1 MFYAKLPREDKRM
14 MQLNEF
20 KNEQQSFI
28 NEMCKKLYKNNEIDS
43 SYYQKYDVKR
53 GLRNSNGTGVLVGL
67 TQIGDVQGYEV
78 ENGVKIP
85 VDGKLLYRGI
95 DVEDIVKS
103 CLKEKRYG
111 YEETSYL
118 LLFGEL
124 PNKEQLKMY
133 NQILGENRD
142 VPNNFTKDMIL
153 TAPSK
158 NIMNKLARSVL
169 ALYSYDPN
177 PDDIS
182 IENVLIQS
190 INLIARFPALI
201 SYGYQA
207 KIRYYDNA
215 SLHLHYPSSELS
227 TAENILHLI
236 RPNSEYTKLEAVLL
250 DLALILHAEHGGGN
264 NSAFTTHVVS
274 SSGTDTYSAI
284 ASAVCSLKGPKHGG
298 ANTVVLEMIKDLK
311 ENVDDYTDQSK
322 VEEYLVKVIKGEAFD
337 RTGLVYG
344 MGHAVYTKSDP
355 RAVMLKDWAKKLAEE
370 KGMQEEFMLY
380 DFIEKRSLDLL
391 YEIKG
396 IDKPICANVDLYS
409 GFVYSALNIPMELCT
424 PIFAASRISGWCA
437 HRIEELVAGGRI
449 MRPAYKHVKEHI
461 PYIPIE
467 NR

>member
-95 DVEDIVKS
+95 DVEDIVKA
-103 CLKEKRYG
+103 CLKEERYG

-182 IENVLIQS
+182 IENVLMQS

-215 SLHLHYPSSELS
+215 SLHLHYPCSELS

-311 ENVDDYTDQSK
+311 ENVDDFTNRSK
-322 VEEYLVKVIKGEAFD
+322 VEEYLIKVIKGEAFD

-344 MGHAVYTKSDP
+344 MGHAVYTLSDP
-355 RAVMLKDWAKKLAEE
+355 RAVMLKDLAKKLAEE

-380 DFIEKRSLDLL
+380 DFIEKRSPDLL
-391 YEIKG
+391 SEIKG

-409 GFVYSALNIPMELCT
+409 GFVYSALNIPVELCT